1 MNPAGARA
9 AIVGVGHTEFSREI
23 AGRSILQ
30 LRVEAALGAVVDA
43 GLKVHDID
51 GVLIQEEPANPRY
64 HMEFAEVLGLYD
76 TPLCTSIAMG
86 GSSVGF
92 SVEMAQWALQSGRAR
107 YVLIVAGSKESSAG
121 RSERG
126 HGVTDRA
133 AESTMF
139 YPSYEHPYGPLIV
152 SFYGLVAQRHMF
164 EFGTTDEQIAAVS
177 VAFRHNA
184 SLNPY
189 AVYKKPITIEDVL
202 ASRMISTPLHMLECA
217 IITDGAVAMVMT
229 TAERAHDLRQRPV
242 YVLGSGG
249 ATSGYWTG
257 FLAKGGAE
265 SGHSLTRTLAVRAA
279 DDAFNAA
286 GVKRED
292 IDLVNLCDSFAIA
305 PIVQLEDY
313 GFCAKGEG
321 GAFVGNGNRIRVD
334 GDLPVNTHGGL
345 LSCNHAPSNYFGYVE
360 AVRQLRGQ
368 CGERQ
373 VKDAELAVA
382 ASMGGIISTHYV
394 NILSVA

>member
-1 MNPAGARA
+1 VNRAGAGA

-23 AGRSILQ
+23 IGKSALQ
-30 LRVEAALGAVVDA
+30 LRVEASLYAVEDA
-43 GLKVHDID
+43 GLRVHDID
-51 GVLIQEEPANPRY
+51 GLLIQEEPANPRY

-76 TPLCTSIAMG
+76 TPLCTSIALG

-92 SVEMAQWALQSGRAR
+92 SVEMAQWALEARRCR
-107 YVLIVAGSKESSAG
+107 YVLIVAGAKESAAG

-126 HGVTDRA
+126 HGVTDRGA
-133 AESTMF
+133 ANPMF

-152 SFYGLVAQRHMF
+152 SFYALVANRHMH
-164 EFGTTDEQIAAVS
+164 EYGTTEDQVAAVS
-177 VAFRHNA
+177 AAFRYNA
-184 SLNPY
+184 GMNPD
-189 AVYKKPITIEDVL
+189 AVYRKPITIEDVL
-202 ASRMISTPLHMLECA
+202 ASRMISTPIRLLECA
-217 IITDGAVAMVMT
+217 ITTDGAVAMVMT
-229 TAERAHDLRQRPV
+229 TTERARDLRQRPV
-242 YVLGSGG
+242 SVLGSGG

-257 FLAKGGAE
+257 FLAKGGKD
-265 SGHSLTRTLAVRAA
+265 SGHSLTSTLARRAA
-279 DDAFNAA
+279 DDAFAAA
-286 GVKRED
+286 GVERDD

-321 GAFVGNGNRIRVD
+321 GAFVGDGERIRVG

-345 LSCNHAPSNYFGYVE
+345 LSCNHAPSNYMGYVE

-368 CGERQ
+368 CADRQ
-373 VKDAELAVA
+373 VKDARLALA
-382 ASMGGIISTHYV
+382 ASMGGIISTHHV